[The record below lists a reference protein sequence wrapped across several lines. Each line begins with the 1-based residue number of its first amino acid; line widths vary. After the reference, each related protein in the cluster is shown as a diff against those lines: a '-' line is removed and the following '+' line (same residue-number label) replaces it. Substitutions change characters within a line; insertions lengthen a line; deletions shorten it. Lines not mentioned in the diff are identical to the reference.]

1 MIKELDPDVN
11 KFTVAILAYEIIR
24 LKSLC
29 YKASE
34 HIRVEDDAS
43 QNLQNDL
50 LLRTSVDYS
59 HEYEDL
65 RSETEAVTTE
75 LKEIFGPLFESYEQ
89 YIKWLEEHS
98 KE

>member
-1 MIKELDPDVN
+1 MKKELDPEVN
-11 KFTVAILAYEIIR
+11 KFAVAILACEIIR

-34 HIRVEDDAS
+34 HIRVEDDTS
-43 QNLQNDL
+43 QNLYDA
-50 LLRTSVDYS
+50 LRFKTSADYS
-59 HEYEDL
+59 TEYDDL
-65 RSETEAVTTE
+65 RAESETVEAE